1 MTPIP
6 RGRYTEDA
14 AVEQPAIELFTELGW
29 THLNAYSERFGAAGD
44 LGRESKAEVFLT
56 RSLRA
61 ALERLN
67 PRVPSGGI
75 DQAVTEITRDR
86 SALHYARANR
96 EIHEL
101 LRDRVPVSIRQPDG
115 SRATERLTVIDWEHP
130 DNNEFLLV
138 SQLWIKSDLYERRS
152 DLIGFVNGIPLVFIE
167 LKAGHRNLR
176 HAYDDNLRDYRDTV
190 PHLFTPN
197 GFIVLSNGAETR
209 VGSITSAWEHFL
221 EWKKINSEGEEGRVS
236 LETVIRGMCTRYR
249 VLDILEHFIVFQELP
264 GGLVKLVA
272 RNHQYLGVNNAIA
285 RLHDVRASSSEGRIE
300 TSVLRPTGVDS
311 ASTQPAKLGVFWHTQ
326 GSGKTV
332 SMIFFTQKVLRTMAG
347 NWTFVIVTDRDDLDD
362 QVYKEFTAA
371 GVVEDHVQ
379 ASSSSHLRRLLTED
393 HRYVF
398 TLIQKFRTEQG
409 MPHPV
414 LSDRDDVIVITDEA
428 HRTQYDTLALNMRNA
443 LPNAGFLGFTG
454 TPLIAGEER
463 TKEVFGDYVS
473 IYNYAASTADGATVP
488 LYFENRI
495 PALELVNPTF
505 SEDLTELIEAADLD
519 SDQERKLARLLGQQ
533 YELITRDDRLDT
545 VAEDIVQHF
554 LGRGFA
560 GKAMV
565 VSIDKAT
572 AVRTFEKVRHRWTKD
587 LSMREER
594 LALGVLDAGER
605 DQLAQEIAFMRQTEM
620 AVVIS
625 QSQNEVAEMAE
636 RGLDIRPHRKRMI
649 EEDLESRFKD
659 AQDPFRIAFVC
670 SMWTTGF
677 DVPSCSTIYLDKPMR
692 NQTLMQTITRANRV
706 FPGKNNGLIVGYVEI
721 LGNLRKALAIYASTG
736 AFGSEQFPIEEKEAL
751 IDALRAAISELLEF
765 CSSRDVYL
773 DEITKLRKFAWTEAL
788 KTATDMLM
796 MSDDETQS
804 FLAKAG
810 VVERLFKAIL
820 PDPRANEFAEI
831 RKVIRVIMDRIAE
844 TNAPPDVSGVMAQVE
859 QLLDESIAANGYLI
873 RGEQRQELMD
883 LSRVDW
889 DSVRAMFNSGRQR
902 TAAQKLRSML
912 SARITNLT
920 RLNPT
925 RVDLLE
931 RFQKLLA
938 DYNTGS
944 LNVQAYF
951 DELVV
956 LSQALTKEETRAL
969 SEGLTEEQ
977 LAVFDL
983 ITRPGPDL
991 NADEEMQVKRVA
1003 EELLAVLKK
1012 GKLVLDWRKEQRTR
1026 AAVRVSVEETL
1037 DRLPEKFTRQLYA
1050 QKCDVV
1056 YQHVFE
1062 SYFDD
1067 GHSVYDRAA

>member
-1 MTPIP
+1 MPL
-6 RGRYTEDA
+6 RSGRYSEDA
-14 AVEQPAIELFTELGW
+14 AVEQPAIELFKELGW
-29 THLNAYSERFGAAGD
+29 EHVNAYSEKFGGDGD
-44 LGRESKAEVFLT
+44 LGRQSKTEVFLT
-56 RSLRA
+56 RSLRS

-67 PRVPSGGI
+67 SRIPADGI
-75 DQAVTEITRDR
+75 EQGMNEITRDR

-96 EIHEL
+96 EIHDL
-101 LRDRVPVSIRQPDG
+101 LRDRVPVSIRQADG
-115 SRATERLTVIDWEHP
+115 SRVTERLKVIDWEHP

-138 SQLWIKSDLYERRS
+138 SQLWVKSELYERRT
-152 DLIGFVNGIPLVFIE
+152 DLLGFVNGIPLVFIE

-176 HAYDDNLRDYRDTV
+176 RAYDDNLRDYRDTV
-190 PHLFTPN
+190 SHLFIPN

-236 LETVIRGMCTRYR
+236 LETVIRGMCTRER
-249 VLDILEHFIVFQELP
+249 LLDILEHFIVFQELP

-272 RNHQYLGVNNAIA
+272 RNHQYLGVNKALA
-285 RLHDVRASSSEGRIE
+285 RLADVRATSEAAKDQAPEPRQAQDAE
-300 TSVLRPTGVDS
+300 RDSRPAG
-311 ASTQPAKLGVFWHTQ
+311 KLGVFWHTQ

-347 NWTFVIVTDRDDLDD
+347 NWTFVIVTDREDLDD

-371 GVVEDHVQ
+371 GIVEEHVQ
-379 ASSSSHLRRLLTED
+379 ATSTRHLRQLLTED

-398 TLIQKFRTEQG
+398 TLIQKFRTDQG
-409 MPHPV
+409 TPHPV

-473 IYNYAASTADGATVP
+473 IYNYASSTADGATVP

-495 PALELVNPTF
+495 PALQLVNPTF
-505 SEDLTELIEAADLD
+505 SEDLTDLIEAADVD
-519 SDQERKLARLLGQQ
+519 PEQERKLARLLGQQ
-533 YELITRDDRLDT
+533 YELITREDRLET
-545 VAEDIVQHF
+545 VAEDIVDHF

-565 VSIDKAT
+565 ISIDKAT
-572 AVRTFEKVRHRWTKD
+572 AVRTFDKVRRRWA
-587 LSMREER
+587 ER
-594 LALGVLDAGER
+594 LAKQEARLASPVLDADER
-605 DQLAQEIAFMRQTEM
+605 DILAQEVAYTRRTDM

-625 QSQNEVAEMAE
+625 QSQNEVREMAE
-636 RGLDIRPHRKRMI
+636 RGLDIGPHRKRMI

-736 AFGSEQFPIEEKEAL
+736 ALGSEQFPIEEKEAL
-751 IDALRAAISELLEF
+751 VDALRIAVAELREF
-765 CSSRDVYL
+765 CASRDVDL

-788 KTATDMLM
+788 KNATDMLM
-796 MSDDETQS
+796 MSEDETQS

-820 PDPRANEFAEI
+820 PDPRANEFSEI

-859 QLLDESIAANGYLI
+859 QLLDESVAANAYLI
-873 RGEQRQELMD
+873 NGEERAALMD
-883 LSRVDW
+883 LSQVDW
-889 DSVRAMFNSGRQR
+889 DAIKEMFNTGRQR

-925 RVDLLE
+925 GVDLLE

-938 DYNTGS
+938 DYNAGS
-944 LNVQAYF
+944 MNVQTYF
-951 DELVV
+951 DELV
-956 LSQALTKEETRAL
+956 
-969 SEGLTEEQ
+969 
-977 LAVFDL
+977 
-983 ITRPGPDL
+983 
-991 NADEEMQVKRVA
+991 
-1003 EELLAVLKK
+1003 
-1012 GKLVLDWRKEQRTR
+1012 
-1026 AAVRVSVEETL
+1026 TL
-1037 DRLPEKFTRQLYA
+1037 
-1050 QKCDVV
+1050 
-1056 YQHVFE
+1056 
-1062 SYFDD
+1062 
-1067 GHSVYDRAA
+1067 G